1 MSVLDRMCC
10 VLSGR
15 VKPLD
20 VVDYIAHTPNTY
32 THMYTHTWTHIHTHI
47 IVYTQATHSIHMHT
61 LAPC

>member
-32 THMYTHTWTHIHTHI
+32 THMDAHTHI